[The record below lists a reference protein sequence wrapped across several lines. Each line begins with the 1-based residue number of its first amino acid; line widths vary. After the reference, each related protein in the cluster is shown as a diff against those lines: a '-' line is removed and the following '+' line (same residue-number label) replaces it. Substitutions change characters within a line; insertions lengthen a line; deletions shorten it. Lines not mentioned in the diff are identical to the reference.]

1 MVGKSKTPTKAEARR
16 MGILKMDVGCIA
28 CRLDGRG
35 YEPPDIH
42 HLLNG
47 YRIGHSATIPLCRRH
62 HDAVKSP
69 EFKKAYGSDHELLEM
84 TNAFVE
90 QVEASIIGRVT

>member
-1 MVGKSKTPTKAEARR
+1 MVGKTKRPTKAEARR
-16 MGILKMDVGCIA
+16 MNILKMDVGCIA

-35 YEPPDIH
+35 YEPCDIH

-47 YRIGHSATIPLCRRH
+47 YRMGHEATIPLCRAH

-69 EFKKAYGSDHELLEM
+69 AFKEKYGSDHDLLEP
-84 TNAFVE
+84 TNALVE
-90 QVEASIIGRVT
+90 QVEASIVGGVT